1 MHQRVLPAQARGQS
15 ACGPKMPA
23 TTIET
28 HMHIHMRNG
37 SNATQHNTTLLLRL
51 GGVKVALQLLPG
63 LQSMRDRVGRQ
74 MRIRE

>member
-37 SNATQHNTTLLLRL
+37 SNATQHNPSVTAWW
-51 GGVKVALQLLPG
+51 GQSGSSALARPSDGEGQ
-63 LQSMRDRVGRQ
+63 GRQ
-74 MRIRE
+74 TDEYP